1 MLFLKG
7 PEGRR
12 KATAGRKENGEL
24 PLGRAGAGRRAGSA
38 RRTFLFARAGIGGH
52 RPGWVGGR
60 FRPAAGGYPQSEP
73 CLLPAAAAASP
84 KSSSILPGP
93 RLAQLAGSVT
103 RVRPVGMGRAHRIL
117 LDGESQPLRRK
128 IGGARGSGP
137 TEGSLKRWLLCQGPG
152 PGLRGRWAPSPSAW
166 QPLGEGSNSDSILS
180 ASP

>member
-38 RRTFLFARAGIGGH
+38 RRTFLSARAGIGGH

-84 KSSSILPGP
+84 KSSSILLGP
-93 RLAQLAGSVT
+93 RLTRLAGSVT
-103 RVRPVGMGRAHRIL
+103 RVRPVGMGRAYRIL
-117 LDGESQPLRRK
+117 LDGEPQLLRRK
-128 IGGARGSGP
+128 VGGARAQAQLRTPPNAGFSVRAQARP
-137 TEGSLKRWLLCQGPG
+137 EGSVGTEPFRLAAFGG
-152 PGLRGRWAPSPSAW
+152 GF
-166 QPLGEGSNSDSILS
+166 EF
-180 ASP
+180 

>member
-60 FRPAAGGYPQSEP
+60 FRPGCWRVPTVGA
-73 CLLPAAAAASP
+73 L
-84 KSSSILPGP
+84 SSARRRC
-93 RLAQLAGSVT
+93 RLAHEQQHPAGPAVD
-103 RVRPVGMGRAHRIL
+103 P
-117 LDGESQPLRRK
+117 P
-128 IGGARGSGP
+128 SG
-137 TEGSLKRWLLCQGPG
+137 
-152 PGLRGRWAPSPSAW
+152 
-166 QPLGEGSNSDSILS
+166 LGD
-180 ASP
+180 